1 MLIGVDFDNTIVSY
15 DALFHRVALE
25 RGLIPESL
33 PVNKTTVRDHLRA
46 AGREDAWT
54 EMQGEVYGARMHE
67 AEPFPGVI
75 AFFRDCHERG
85 VPVVIISHKTRH
97 PFRGAQHDLHAAA
110 RGWLEAHGFFSA
122 SGAALPASAVH
133 FELTKA
139 NKLARVRAAGCTHFI
154 DDLPELLTDAA
165 FPIGVER
172 LLFDPASLHAA
183 APDLP
188 TVRSW
193 SVLHGRLLPSERWSD
208 AADALLT
215 DALQISVGAPE
226 PVSGGANNR
235 VYRIPLRSGRHAIAK
250 RYFRRAGDPR
260 DRFGT
265 ERAFYH
271 FAAAAGVTQI
281 PAALGWDEAE
291 QLGVF
296 DCIKGTRI
304 PSADSSHLD
313 QALEFVSALNR
324 ARHLPEAAGLPE
336 ASEACFSIDAHLAAV
351 RRRLAVLESLPAED
365 ALDAEARTFV
375 QGSLQ
380 PAWAAVEEE
389 VQLWH
394 APLRRSFTLPR
405 AERCVSP
412 SDFGSHNALLG
423 EHGRLVFFDFEYAGW
438 DDPAKLVCDFF
449 CQPDVPAPRHEFE
462 RFAASVALALDLTDP
477 AEFLTRC
484 RLLLPLHQLKWACI
498 LLNEFT
504 VSGRSRRAF
513 ALGSEA
519 AAARR
524 SRQLTRARSMIAQP
538 RLAAA

>member
-25 RGLIPESL
+25 RGLIPECL

-67 AEPFPGVI
+67 AEPFPGVL
-75 AFFRDCHERG
+75 AFFRACHERG

-110 RGWLEAHGFFSA
+110 RGWLEAQGFFA
-122 SGAALPASAVH
+122 ESGAALPANAVH

-139 NKLARVRAAGCTHFI
+139 DKLARVRTAGCTHFI

-165 FPIGVER
+165 FPTGIER
-172 LLFDPASLHAA
+172 LLFDSASLHSA
-183 APDLP
+183 APDILM
-188 TVRSW
+188 VRSW
-193 SVLHGRLLPSERWSD
+193 SALHERLLPNERWLD

-215 DALQISVGAPE
+215 DDLQIAAGQPE

-250 RYFRRAGDPR
+250 RYFRRAGDSR
-260 DRFGT
+260 DRFAT

-271 FAAAAGVTQI
+271 FAATAGVTQI
-281 PAALGWDEAE
+281 PAAIGWDEAE

-296 DCIKGTRI
+296 DCIKGIRI
-304 PSADSSHLD
+304 QSADSSHLD
-313 QALEFVSALNR
+313 QALEFVAALNR
-324 ARHLPEAAGLPE
+324 ARHLPEAAILPE

-351 RRRLAVLESLPAED
+351 RRRLAALDALPLGD
-365 ALDAEARTFV
+365 ALDVEARDFV
-375 QGSLQ
+375 QESLH
-380 PAWAAVEEE
+380 PAWAAAEEE
-389 VQLWH
+389 VQMWH

-405 AERCVSP
+405 GERCISP
-412 SDFGSHNALLG
+412 SDFGFHNTLLTG
-423 EHGRLVFFDFEYAGW
+423 CDRLVFFDFEYAGW

-462 RFAASVALALDLTDP
+462 RFAASVALALNLTDP
-477 AEFLTRC
+477 SEFLTRC
-484 RLLLPLHQLKWACI
+484 HLLLPLHQLKWACI

-504 VSGRSRRAF
+504 VTGRSRRTF
-513 ALGSEA
+513 ALGPEA

-524 SRQLTRARSMIAQP
+524 ARQLTRARSMIAQP